1 MIGHIYRIIHLE
13 SDIQYVGSTFNEP
26 RKRWQAHKSA
36 LVRWTKD
43 NQGTVSIFPYFQEYG
58 IDQSKLIPIKSYDVA
73 DRKCLLAME
82 QLWVS
87 KLRCINKNNP
97 FLSNIMNPTN
107 KRSLNIKKQY
117 YQTNKAALNAKQ
129 KIYNKANEDSIKAR
143 RRQKY
148 QCECSCRYSYGC
160 KTTHLNTKK
169 HQRWLNAQ

>member
-1 MIGHIYRIIHLE
+1 MIGYIYRIIHLE

-36 LVRWTKD
+36 FVRWTKD

-58 IDQSKLIPIKSYDVA
+58 IDQFKLIPIKSYDVA
-73 DRKCLLAME
+73 DRKCLIAME
-82 QLWVS
+82 QLWIS

-97 FLSNIMNPTN
+97 FC
-107 KRSLNIKKQY
+107 IKKLY
-117 YQTNKAALNAKQ
+117 KKHLYTANKESDKDRTALNAKQ

-148 QCECSCRYSYGC
+148 QCECSGRYSYGC
-160 KTTHLNTKK
+160 KTAHLKTKK